1 MRNWLGQKLASFGRY
16 IAGEAT
22 TTRRDPG
29 TVIKTSDADLT
40 DHKRRRV
47 IAGAQDL
54 QRNFSIAAWA
64 IRKHLDYVATF
75 GFQANSPDA
84 GFNREL
90 ERLVAW
96 RSRAANLDV
105 TGRHN
110 LGRFLRLAEAA
121 RVVAGDVVLV
131 KFNNGQLQA
140 IEGDRIRTPSDL
152 TKYGTDRVIHGF
164 RVAPT
169 GRIKSVSV
177 HRRLS
182 DGRYEFE
189 RDVAATNFLHLGY
202 FDTFDQIRGV
212 SPLASAIAPLQD
224 QAEVMDYARAKS
236 KVTQLFALAITR
248 QMADS
253 DDEDGQSDEYE
264 VDFGKGPVKLELDP
278 GDKAE
283 FLESRHP
290 STEFQAFGVL
300 CLQLALKAL
309 DIPWSF
315 VDESFTNYS
324 GQRTAHIQYQQS
336 CKAKREDLIE
346 LLDRLTGWW
355 LNQWIAEGVISLP
368 RGVASVGDLN
378 WQWVPAGVP
387 WFNPE
392 QEIQADVLAIEN
404 KIRTR
409 SEIRKERYGDDW
421 RDVVLKLREEEDFLR
436 ENGFNPQPAEAP
448 ANADQ

>member
-1 MRNWLGQKLASFGRY
+1 MRKWLSQKIGSFGRY
-16 IAGEAT
+16 IAGEAS

-29 TVIKTSDADLT
+29 TVIKTSDSDLT

-54 QRNFSIAAWA
+54 QRNFAIAAWA

-84 GFNREL
+84 AFNQEL
-90 ERLVAW
+90 ERLIAW

-105 TGRHN
+105 TGRHS

-121 RVVAGDVVLV
+121 RVVSGDVALV

-140 IEGDRIRTPSDL
+140 IEGDRIRTPNILENYGSDQN
-152 TKYGTDRVIHGF
+152 IHGF

-169 GRIKSVSV
+169 GRIKSISV
-177 HRRLS
+177 HRRLA

-189 RDVAATNFLHLGY
+189 REVPAANFLHLGY
-202 FDTFDQIRGV
+202 FDTFDQVRGV

-253 DDEDGQSDEYE
+253 DDEEGQSGDYE

-290 STEFQAFGVL
+290 STEFQAFAVL
-300 CLQLALKAL
+300 CLQLALKSL
-309 DIPWSF
+309 DMPWSF

-324 GQRTAHIQYQQS
+324 GSRTALIQYQQS
-336 CKAKREDLIE
+336 CRAKREDLIE

-355 LNQWIAEGVISLP
+355 VNQWIAEGVISLP
-368 RGVASVGDLN
+368 RGVASVGELN

-436 ENGFNPQPAEAP
+436 ENGFNQLQAEAP
-448 ANADQ
+448 ANANQ